1 MMASMQVP
9 QNFPHPGGMQHPG
22 VPPGHHMAPGMAH
35 NPSQPGS
42 QPGIPH
48 HLAHQMAV
56 SGAGGQVNPALMG
69 AGMPPGANA
78 HAMQHL
84 NPNVQHMFPQQ
95 PVTQMNCEWPRA
107 RRASPLPLSFLPP
120 SDCVWADLNY
130 LRCSRTTTHATTAPP
145 GTATAAEADDGA
157 ADVW

>member
-48 HLAHQMAV
+48 HLAHQMAA

-95 PVTQMNCEWPRA
+95 PVTQMNCEWPCVRDEL
-107 RRASPLPLSFLPP
+107 RLPLLPP
-120 SDCVWADLNY
+120 SLL
-130 LRCSRTTTHATTAPP
+130 LRL
-145 GTATAAEADDGA
+145 G
-157 ADVW
+157 